1 MRAKLTLAT
10 IFGFV
15 PIALCL
21 LSCVNARAQQPE
33 MKLRAYLVWGTDDD
47 KLPEGKNYKPVEP
60 DIAKKL
66 KGLPLKF
73 KHYFEV
79 SRTDFRLE
87 PNVIKKVPVSEKC
100 ALEVKSSGN
109 ANVEVALF
117 GKGKEAARQKQP
129 LPKDETLVVS
139 GNAPNSTAWLVVLKR
154 LD

>member
-1 MRAKLTLAT
+1 MRQKLTPASVL
-10 IFGFV
+10 GSV
-15 PIALCL
+15 WIAFWL
-21 LSCVNARAQQPE
+21 LTCPNAGAQQAE

-47 KLPEGKNYKPVEP
+47 KLPEGKNYKRVEA
-60 DIAKKL
+60 DIERKL

-79 SRTDFRLE
+79 SRTNFTLE
-87 PNVIKKVPVSEKC
+87 PNLAKRVPISEKC
-100 ALEVKSSGN
+100 ALEVKGAPNS
-109 ANVEVALF
+109 NVEVALF

-154 LD
+154 LE